1 MVQMSR
7 WKVILLA
14 LSLVFGLLFS
24 YANALTTEQ
33 REALP
38 GWLPKPTLNLGL
50 DLQGGSYLLLQVDVE
65 AMREKRISNLNEDA
79 RQTLSEAQIAVAG
92 IARDGNGVVV
102 TLSNP
107 AQMEPALTAMRA
119 LLGGG
124 MAVAVDRT
132 VVRQGDNAIRYAF
145 TDAAVTAMAPTA
157 VEQSIEVVRRRI
169 DSLGTREPSITRQGA
184 DRIVV
189 QAPGESD
196 PAQLERV
203 IGQTAQLTFQM
214 VDVE

>member
-1 MVQMSR
+1 
-7 WKVILLA
+7 
-14 LSLVFGLLFS
+14 
-24 YANALTTEQ
+24 
-33 REALP
+33 
-38 GWLPKPTLNLGL
+38 
-50 DLQGGSYLLLQVDVE
+50 
-65 AMREKRISNLNEDA
+65 MREKRISNLNEDA

-145 TDAAVTAMAPTA
+145 TDAAVTAMASRPDASALASALLGGTPF
-157 VEQSIEVVRRRI
+157 EIKY
-169 DSLGTREPSITRQGA
+169 SLTSE
-184 DRIVV
+184 
-189 QAPGESD
+189 
-196 PAQLERV
+196 
-203 IGQTAQLTFQM
+203 
-214 VDVE
+214 